1 MCAMATSKKDNYSQ
15 KEIELLRHIRNAIMQ
30 SGRSPSIR
38 DMQKTMG
45 YKSPRSVTVLL
56 RRLIDKG
63 VIKKHGS
70 RGLAIANEPE
80 KTQYNALTINVPL
93 VGEASCGFPLLA
105 EEHILAM
112 IPVSTELA
120 TPPHR
125 YFLLRARGDSMDKA
139 GIEDGDII
147 LVRQQPTAK
156 NGDIVVA
163 LIDSETTIKYVFKE
177 KELLILKPFSRNN
190 SHTPIVLHRDFI
202 VQGVVVRSLGKIN

>member
-1 MCAMATSKKDNYSQ
+1 
-15 KEIELLRHIRNAIMQ
+15 
-30 SGRSPSIR
+30 
-38 DMQKTMG
+38 
-45 YKSPRSVTVLL
+45 
-56 RRLIDKG
+56 
-63 VIKKHGS
+63 
-70 RGLAIANEPE
+70 
-80 KTQYNALTINVPL
+80 
-93 VGEASCGFPLLA
+93 
-105 EEHILAM
+105 
-112 IPVSTELA
+112 
-120 TPPHR
+120 
-125 YFLLRARGDSMDKA
+125 MDKA